1 LPGSPGKD
9 LFVVIV
15 VDIGRKE
22 DIPLAFTKKE
32 KNEMLAQYQRWLE
45 ESQAVF
51 MMSYSHMK
59 MKDIDALRA
68 KAREAGGQ
76 AHVVKNTLMELAL
89 KDAGIDEPMV
99 GSTLVGFALQ
109 DAPALAKVFS
119 EATKSDVFE
128 LKLGFLEKRKISPN
142 QIKDL
147 ADLPPLPVMRAR
159 ILGAINAPASQL
171 ARTLAEPG
179 RRVAAVVKAYSEKDA
194 AAVEA
199 PAA

>member
-1 LPGSPGKD
+1 
-9 LFVVIV
+9 
-15 VDIGRKE
+15 
-22 DIPLAFTKKE
+22 LAFTKKE
-32 KNEMLAQYQRWLE
+32 KDEMLAQYQKWLE

-51 MMSYSHMK
+51 MLSYGSMK
-59 MKDIDALRA
+59 MKDIDNLRA
-68 KAREAGGQ
+68 KVREVGGQ
-76 AHVVKNTLMELAL
+76 AHVVKNTLMEIAL
-89 KDAGIDEPMV
+89 KNTGVDEPMV

-119 EATKSDVFE
+119 DATNKSEIFK
-128 LKLGFLEKRKISPN
+128 LKLGFLNKQLISPG

-179 RRVAAVVKAYSEKDA
+179 RSLAAVIKAYADKDSAAQAESPAAEAEAVAA
-194 AAVEA
+194 
-199 PAA
+199 